1 MIRLFWMRHGE
12 STWNVA
18 GREQGRTAHPPLTDR
33 GRAQV
38 VAAAETLTQS
48 GVTAVVCSPLVR
60 ARESADL
67 VAAHLGLDV
76 VEDPLLVER
85 GLDETVD
92 DVLER
97 IRIFVARQPL
107 DSTLVV
113 SHGDL
118 IAYAH
123 ALLTGSTPSLP
134 ANAEV
139 RVTVS

>member
-18 GREQGRTAHPPLTDR
+18 GREQGRTAHPPLTER

-38 VAAAETLTQS
+38 AAAADDLARC
-48 GVTAVVCSPLVR
+48 GVTGIVCSPLVR
-60 ARESADL
+60 ARESAEL
-67 VAAHLGLDV
+67 VAARLGLDV

-85 GLDETVD
+85 GADETVD
-92 DVLER
+92 DVLR
-97 IRIFVARQPL
+97 RVGTFLARPPL
-107 DSTLVV
+107 DGTLVV

-123 ALLTGSTPSLP
+123 ALLTGTAPSLP

-139 RVTVS
+139 RVTVA

>member
-67 VAAHLGLDV
+67 VAAYLGLDV
-76 VEDPLLVER
+76 VEDSLLVER
-85 GLDETVD
+85 GLDETVEE
-92 DVLER
+92 VLER
-97 IRIFVARQPL
+97 IRTFLARPPL
-107 DSTLVV
+107 DSTVVV

-123 ALLTGSTPSLP
+123 ALLTGSAPSLP

>member
-1 MIRLFWMRHGE
+1 VIRLFWMRHGE

-18 GREQGRTAHPPLTDR
+18 GREQGRTAHPPLTEL

-38 VAAAETLTQS
+38 AAAADDLALW
-48 GVTAVVCSPLVR
+48 GVTGIVCSPLVR

-67 VAAHLGLDV
+67 VGARLGLDV
-76 VEDPLLVER
+76 VEDPLRVER
-85 GLDETVD
+85 GHDETVD
-92 DVLER
+92 DVLDR
-97 IRIFVARQPL
+97 IRRFLAGPPA

-123 ALLTGSTPSLP
+123 ALLTRTEPRLP